1 MNLATDLRKKRYFL
15 YEMLR
20 KRRVTPMYPQM
31 SRVQEAERSLV

>member
-20 KRRVTPMYPQM
+20 KRRVTPMHPQM